1 MSSSRRGRHAQKSAA
16 DETVDTA
23 STGVEILDT
32 PGEVVTPDSDD
43 DDLGPLACIETASP
57 PGQDPKNTSG
67 NCLTFRV
74 PRKPFFD

>member
-1 MSSSRRGRHAQKSAA
+1 MSSSRRGRHAQKCAA

-32 PGEVVTPDSDD
+32 TGDVVTPVSDD

-57 PGQDPKNTSG
+57 PCHDPQITSG
-67 NCLTFRV
+67 NSLTFRV
-74 PRKPFFD
+74 PYKPFLD